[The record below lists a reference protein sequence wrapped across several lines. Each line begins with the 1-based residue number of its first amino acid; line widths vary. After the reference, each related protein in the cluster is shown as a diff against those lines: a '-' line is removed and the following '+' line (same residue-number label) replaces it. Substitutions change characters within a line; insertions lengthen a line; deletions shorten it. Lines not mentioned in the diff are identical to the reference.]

1 MQVIL
6 DEAGQATLAEA
17 MIVLS
22 KGVKQLTIAGD
33 PQQLAPLS
41 PFAAIAAEDGVS
53 VILSE

>member
-17 MIVLS
+17 MNVLS

-33 PQQLAPLS
+33 PQQLAP
-41 PFAAIAAEDGVS
+41 FAAIAAEDGVS
-53 VILSE
+53 FILSE